1 MIRVNLLPLAER
13 QSKWPVTKLLIAA
26 GLLVMLLFSCIFTYN
41 LFAVWN
47 LEQSIQTTR
56 NQYQALQPTRVLM
69 DSANAKQ
76 QQFDKKNNIIATLT
90 KERQSLYNII
100 QHLSAQASPEIC
112 FTDLLKTDKGVIQ
125 IKGWTTTYPLVAEFM
140 QTIENDQFFM
150 EPLLN
155 SVEQDA
161 TTQITKFDITVKPR
175 GL

>member
-1 MIRVNLLPLAER
+1 MIRINLLPLAER
-13 QSKWPVTKLLIAA
+13 QSKWPVTKLMIAA
-26 GLLVMLLFSCIFTYN
+26 GLFVMLIFSCIFTYN

-76 QQFDKKNNIIATLT
+76 QQFDKKNNIVATLT
-90 KERQSLYNII
+90 KERQSLYNVI
-100 QHLSAQASPEIC
+100 QHLSAQASSEIC

-125 IKGWTTTYPLVAEFM
+125 IKGWTTTYPLVAAFM

-155 SVEQDA
+155 NVEQDA
-161 TTQITKFDITVKPR
+161 NTQITKFDIAVKPR